1 MAAEKTFLPALRFR
15 ALTPYFDRFVRAT
28 TREPEFKRRLVEGI
42 DARPSAAILDLGAGT
57 GTLALQLKERW
68 PDARVTGLD
77 ADPEILAISRRRTA
91 EAGREIE
98 FVEGFSN
105 ELPFEDESFDL
116 VTSTLFFHHI
126 DTDTKAA
133 TLREVARV
141 LRPGGALHVGD
152 WGKAADPLQAAG
164 FMTVRVFDGFD
175 VTAAN
180 ASGALPRMCED
191 AGLERV
197 EVRERLR
204 TALGTLDLI
213 AARKP
218 R

>member
-1 MAAEKTFLPALRFR
+1 MAAEKSFLPALRFR
-15 ALTPYFDRFVRAT
+15 ALTPYFDRFVRVS
-28 TREPEFKRRLVEGI
+28 TREPQFKRRLIEGI
-42 DARPSAAILDLGAGT
+42 DAPPAAAILDVGAGT

-68 PDARVTGLD
+68 PDARVSGLD
-77 ADPEILAISRRRTA
+77 ADPEILAIARRKAA

-98 FVEGFSN
+98 LVEGFST
-105 ELPFEDESFDL
+105 ELPFADATFDV
-116 VTSTLFFHHI
+116 VTSTLFFHHL
-126 DTDTKAA
+126 DSDSKVA

-141 LRPGGALHVGD
+141 LKPGGALHVGD
-152 WGKAADPLQAAG
+152 WGRPADPLQAAG

-180 ASGALPRMCED
+180 ARGALPGLCEA

-197 EVRERLR
+197 EVRDRLR

-213 AARKP
+213 VARKP
-218 R
+218 G